1 MLSVRISSYGYTW
14 EVQRAREKKS
24 IKQPTT
30 INLNQISDSFFIYVI
45 DSCDSKKVHDRVECG
60 WSSITKEQCLARD
73 CCHDNSAVDNRIKCF
88 VKPYLG
94 KYTLC
99 LP

>member
-1 MLSVRISSYGYTW
+1 MLSVRISSYDTPGKF
-14 EVQRAREKKS
+14 REHERKKS

-45 DSCDSKKVHDRVECG
+45 DSCDSKNVHDRVECG
-60 WSSITKEQCLARD
+60 WSNITKEQCLARD